1 MLRLQRILG
10 KLMVCPHEPASNETP
25 KGMCLRCLLED
36 FCEEEGLPISECP
49 NCGGIIILEPIGYGV
64 CHGCEK
70 LTKEMKE
77 ELE

>member
-1 MLRLQRILG
+1 
-10 KLMVCPHEPASNETP
+10 
-25 KGMCLRCLLED
+25 MCLRCLLED

-49 NCGGIIILEPIGYGV
+49 KCGGIIILEPIGYGV

>member
-36 FCEEEGLPISECP
+36 FCDDNGFPTRECP
-49 NCGGIIILEPIGYGV
+49 KCGGIIVLEPVGYGV

-70 LTKEMKE
+70 SAE
-77 ELE
+77 E

>member
-1 MLRLQRILG
+1 MLCLQRVLG
-10 KLMVCPHEPASNETP
+10 ELMVCPHEPASNETTG
-25 KGMCLRCLLED
+25 GMCLRCLLED

-64 CHGCEK
+64 CHGYEK

>member
-1 MLRLQRILG
+1 MLRLQRLLDE
-10 KLMVCPHEPASNETP
+10 LMVCPHEPATNETTG
-25 KGMCLRCLLED
+25 GMCLRCLLED

-49 NCGGIIILEPIGYGV
+49 NCGGIIILEPIGDGG
-64 CHGCEK
+64 CHGCEN